1 MLKDFFSFNK
11 NIKVIL
17 DFKHS
22 FCSNSQ
28 NRSMKKLFIPLFLLI
43 LINCNKSGKQQEIK
57 SDLVEII
64 SEDKATSYAADMDE
78 PPPPPPPLQEVPVS
92 GISAKAVNPPS
103 NISTSQ
109 NNVIVKKII
118 KNGDLDIQV
127 GDIKKAHQQVNE
139 IVKNNNAY
147 IQTERFNNTDIDEKQ
162 FFTIRVPHKNFDA
175 LINSFSNGI
184 GSVLS
189 KNIASDDVTE
199 EYTDVSIKLANK
211 KIYLEKY
218 RDMLRSAK
226 TTKDM
231 LEIQENIRE
240 LEDEIDIA
248 EGRLRFID
256 DRVNYSTLNLMLY
269 KEKVRSSATSKI
281 GFGDRFGDSFT
292 EGWNSFVA
300 FFLGIISL
308 WPFFLL
314 IPVIILVWKKWRNR
328 KKKE

>member
-1 MLKDFFSFNK
+1 
-11 NIKVIL
+11 
-17 DFKHS
+17 
-22 FCSNSQ
+22 
-28 NRSMKKLFIPLFLLI
+28 MKKIILPLFCLI
-43 LINCNKSGKQQEIK
+43 LFNCSKSEKQHEVK
-57 SDLVEII
+57 ADLVEII
-64 SEDKATSYAADMDE
+64 EDDKATSASMDMMI
-78 PPPPPPPLQEVPVS
+78 PPPPPKEEVPISSVS
-92 GISAKAVNPPS
+92 EKAVNTTPNVSAP
-103 NISTSQ
+103 Q
-109 NNVIVKKII
+109 NNSIAKKII
-118 KNGDLDIQV
+118 KNGNLEIQV

-139 IVKNNNAY
+139 IVKNNSAY

-175 LINSFSNGI
+175 LINSFSNGV

-189 KNIASDDVTE
+189 KNISSDDVTE
-199 EYTDVSIKLANK
+199 EYTDISIKLENK

-240 LEDEIDIA
+240 LEDEIDVS

-256 DRVNYSTLNLMLY
+256 DRVNYSTLELMLY

-281 GFGDRFGDSFT
+281 GFGSRFGDSIT
-292 EGWNSFVA
+292 EGWNSFIA
-300 FFLGIISL
+300 FFLGIISF

-314 IPVIILVWKKWRNR
+314 IPIVIFVWKKWRKNR
-328 KKKE
+328 VKK

>member
-28 NRSMKKLFIPLFLLI
+28 NRFMKKLFTPLFLLI
-43 LINCNKSGKQQEIK
+43 LINCNKSGNPQEIK

-64 SEDKATSYAADMDE
+64 SEDKAMDMNA
-78 PPPPPPPLQEVPVS
+78 PPPPPQEIPVEAMV
-92 GISAKAVNPPS
+92 SAKAVDNEPR
-103 NISTSQ
+103 TSKTQ
-109 NNVIVKKII
+109 NAIPKKII

-139 IVKNNNAY
+139 IIKSNKAY
-147 IQTERFNNTDIDEKQ
+147 IQTERFNNTDIDERQ
-162 FFTIRVPHKNFDA
+162 FFTIRVPHKNFDG

-240 LEDEIDIA
+240 LEDEIDVA

-281 GFGDRFGDSFT
+281 GFGNRFGDSFT

-314 IPVIILVWKKWRNR
+314 IPIVILIWKKWRNR

>member
-1 MLKDFFSFNK
+1 
-11 NIKVIL
+11 
-17 DFKHS
+17 
-22 FCSNSQ
+22 
-28 NRSMKKLFIPLFLLI
+28 MKKFFIPLFLLI
-43 LINCNKSGKQQEIK
+43 LINCNKSGNQQEIK

-64 SEDKATSYAADMDE
+64 SEDKAMDINAS
-78 PPPPPPPLQEVPVS
+78 PAQEIQVDAMV
-92 GISAKAVNPPS
+92 SAKAVNTEPKSSPLQS
-103 NISTSQ
+103 NNI
-109 NNVIVKKII
+109 IVKKVI
-118 KNGDLDIQV
+118 KNGDLEIQV

-139 IVKNNNAY
+139 IVKSNNAY
-147 IQTERFNNTDIDEKQ
+147 IQTERFNNTDIDERQ
-162 FFTIRVPHKNFDA
+162 FFTIRVPHKNFDG

-240 LEDEIDIA
+240 LEDEIDVA

-281 GFGDRFGDSFT
+281 GFGNRFGDSFT

-314 IPVIILVWKKWRNR
+314 IPIVILIWKKWRNR

>member
-1 MLKDFFSFNK
+1 
-11 NIKVIL
+11 
-17 DFKHS
+17 
-22 FCSNSQ
+22 
-28 NRSMKKLFIPLFLLI
+28 MKKLFIPLFLLI
-43 LINCNKSGKQQEIK
+43 LINCNKSGNQQEIK

-64 SEDKATSYAADMDE
+64 SEDKAMDMNA
-78 PPPPPPPLQEVPVS
+78 PPAQEIQVDAMV
-92 GISAKAVNPPS
+92 SAKAVDNEPK
-103 NISTSQ
+103 TSKTQ
-109 NNVIVKKII
+109 NTIPKKII

-139 IVKNNNAY
+139 IVKSNNAY
-147 IQTERFNNTDIDEKQ
+147 VQTERFNNTDIDEKQ

-281 GFGDRFGDSFT
+281 GFGNRFGDSFT

-314 IPVIILVWKKWRNR
+314 IPIVILIWKKWRNR
-328 KKKE
+328 KKKRIT

>member
-1 MLKDFFSFNK
+1 
-11 NIKVIL
+11 
-17 DFKHS
+17 
-22 FCSNSQ
+22 
-28 NRSMKKLFIPLFLLI
+28 MKKIILPLFCLI
-43 LINCNKSGKQQEIK
+43 LFNCNKSENQHEVKA
-57 SDLVEII
+57 DLVEILDD
-64 SEDKATSYAADMDE
+64 DKATSASMDMMV
-78 PPPPPPPLQEVPVS
+78 PPPPPKEEVPIS
-92 GISAKAVNPPS
+92 SASAKSVNTTPNVSAP
-103 NISTSQ
+103 Q
-109 NNVIVKKII
+109 NNSIAKKII
-118 KNGDLDIQV
+118 KNGEIEIQV

-175 LINSFSNGI
+175 LINSFSNGV

-199 EYTDVSIKLANK
+199 EYTDVSIKLDNK

-240 LEDEIDIA
+240 LEDEIDVS

-256 DRVNYSTLNLMLY
+256 DRVNYSTLELMLY

-281 GFGDRFGDSFT
+281 GFGSRFGDSIT
-292 EGWNSFVA
+292 EGWNSFIA
-300 FFLGIISL
+300 FFLGIISF
-308 WPFFLL
+308 WPFLLL
-314 IPVIILVWKKWRNR
+314 IPIVIFVLKKWRKNR
-328 KKKE
+328 VKK

>member
-1 MLKDFFSFNK
+1 
-11 NIKVIL
+11 
-17 DFKHS
+17 
-22 FCSNSQ
+22 
-28 NRSMKKLFIPLFLLI
+28 MKKLFIPLFLLI

-64 SEDKATSYAADMDE
+64 SEDKAMSYNA
-78 PPPPPPPLQEVPVS
+78 PPAQEIPVEAMV
-92 GISAKAVNPPS
+92 SAKTVDNETITS
-103 NISTSQ
+103 KTQNTIS
-109 NNVIVKKII
+109 KKII
-118 KNGDLDIQV
+118 KNGDLEIQV

-139 IVKNNNAY
+139 IVKSNNAY
-147 IQTERFNNTDIDEKQ
+147 VQTERFNNTDIDEKQ

-240 LEDEIDIA
+240 LEDEIDVA

-281 GFGDRFGDSFT
+281 GFGNRFGDSFT

-314 IPVIILVWKKWRNR
+314 IPIIILIWKKWRNR

>member
-1 MLKDFFSFNK
+1 MQMLKDFFSFNK

-28 NRSMKKLFIPLFLLI
+28 NRFMKKLFIPLFLLI

-64 SEDKATSYAADMDE
+64 SEDKAMSYNA
-78 PPPPPPPLQEVPVS
+78 PPAQEIPVEAMV
-92 GISAKAVNPPS
+92 SAKTVDNEPITS
-103 NISTSQ
+103 KTQNTIS
-109 NNVIVKKII
+109 KKII
-118 KNGDLDIQV
+118 KNGDLEIQV
-127 GDIKKAHQQVNE
+127 GNIKKAHQQVNE
-139 IVKNNNAY
+139 IVKSNNAY

-240 LEDEIDIA
+240 LEDEIDVA

-281 GFGDRFGDSFT
+281 GFGNRFGDSFT

-314 IPVIILVWKKWRNR
+314 IPIIILVWKKWKNRR
-328 KKKE
+328 KKE